1 MTEPVGLSFRAT
13 LARVLLPFGLG
24 YFLSFLY
31 RTVNAVIGPEV
42 AKDLGLSAADVGLL
56 TSAYF
61 LTFAAFQIPL
71 GVLLDRYGPR
81 RVEAALLLVAALGA
95 VLFSAGQSASALAVG
110 RGLIGLGV
118 SSCLMAAM
126 KANAQWWPPER
137 LPLANGTTL
146 AIGGLGALVATAPVE
161 LALSV
166 MDWRAL
172 FLVLAAVTVA
182 GALTIFFVVP
192 NAPTR
197 PGAQTWG
204 AAFLGALR
212 IYREPVFLRIAPLA
226 MLNQACFLSYHGLWA
241 VAWMRDVD
249 GLDRAGAA
257 SVLAIAT
264 TGIIFGTFGIGVA
277 ADRLARRGVSTLA
290 VAVSGSA
297 IYLLVQLALVL
308 RAPVP
313 EALIWGLFAF
323 FGMSS
328 TLYFAILARSFP
340 PEVGGRVNTA
350 LNMLIFTSAFL
361 LQWLVGL
368 VLKHLVEAGYEAA
381 SAHTAI
387 LSAILALEAAALLW
401 LLWGGRARPSP
412 N

>member
-1 MTEPVGLSFRAT
+1 MRPRIRASMIEPVPPTFRAT
-13 LARVLLPFGLG
+13 LVRVLLPFALG

-42 AKDLGLSAADVGLL
+42 AADLGLGPAEIGLL

-95 VLFSAGQSASALAVG
+95 ILFSAGTTASALAVG

-118 SSCLMAAM
+118 SACLMAAM

-137 LPLANGTTL
+137 LALANGTTL

-161 LALSV
+161 FALAYTH
-166 MDWRAL
+166 WRGI
-172 FLVLAAVTVA
+172 FVGLAGLTVA
-182 GALTIFFVVP
+182 VALAIFVVVP
-192 NAPTR
+192 KT
-197 PGAQTWG
+197 GARRADQGWG
-204 AAFLGALR
+204 AAFRGALG
-212 IYREPVFLRIAPLA
+212 IYKEPVFIRIAPLA

-249 GLDRAGAA
+249 GLDRAAAA

-264 TGIIFGTFGIGVA
+264 TGIIFGTFGVGFA
-277 ADRLARRGVSTLA
+277 ADRLARRGVSTLT
-290 VAVSGSA
+290 VAVTGSA
-297 IYLLVQLALVL
+297 IYLLVQFGLVM
-308 RAPVP
+308 RAPLP
-313 EALIWGLFAF
+313 GALMWGLFAF

-328 TLYFAILARSFP
+328 TLY
-340 PEVGGRVNTA
+340 
-350 LNMLIFTSAFL
+350 
-361 LQWLVGL
+361 
-368 VLKHLVEAGYEAA
+368 
-381 SAHTAI
+381 
-387 LSAILALEAAALLW
+387 
-401 LLWGGRARPSP
+401 
-412 N
+412 